1 MSHPYDPEQDVGAQ
15 IKRMSHAFAHTFFE
29 TARKKG
35 VKEPSFI
42 HCRILD
48 FIACRQEQAVFQ
60 RDIEEAF
67 HITRSSVTGLVQ
79 LMEKKGYITRQSVP
93 HDARL
98 KQLLLTP
105 LGESVR
111 KQSAEA
117 LHLVEQRASQG
128 LSPEELETFR
138 GLCAKIQKNLIT
150 EQEVPYAETHSGPDQ
165 GL

>member
-1 MSHPYDPEQDVGAQ
+1 
-15 IKRMSHAFAHTFFE
+15 MSHAFARTFFE
-29 TARKKG
+29 TAREKG

-48 FIACRQEQAVFQ
+48 FVAGRREQAVFQ
-60 RDIEEAF
+60 RDLEETF

-98 KQLLLTP
+98 KQILLTP

-111 KQSAEA
+111 QQSAEA
-117 LHLVEQRASQG
+117 LDLVEQRASQG
-128 LSPEELETFR
+128 LTPQELDTFR
-138 GLCAKIQKNLIT
+138 FLCTKIQKNLIT
-150 EQEVPYAETHSGPDQ
+150 EQEVFHAETHSGSDQ
-165 GL
+165 RL